1 MADEYDDEEE
11 RPSRSARKRAAQ
23 SAQELGERLIELPD
37 AKLGA
42 LDLPEELVT
51 AVREARRITSRA
63 AGARQRK
70 YIGKLMRDLDCTPI
84 VAALDARSVEAALET
99 QRFARAEGWRDR
111 LLAEGEAALAELAAR
126 FPQIDLAEWRT
137 RIAAAH
143 PAGENDGR
151 ARAAQR
157 ELFRALRKLLG

>member
-1 MADEYDDEEE
+1 MADEYDEEE

-23 SAQELGERLIELPD
+23 SAQELGERLIDLPEPD
-37 AKLGA
+37 LAALG
-42 LDLPEELVT
+42 LPEELAA

-84 VAALDARSVEAALET
+84 AAALDARSVEAALAT

-111 LLAEGEAALAELAAR
+111 LLAGGEVALA
-126 FPQIDLAEWRT
+126 D
-137 RIAAAH
+137 
-143 PAGENDGR
+143 
-151 ARAAQR
+151 
-157 ELFRALRKLLG
+157 